1 MYITYFRTCSFFQ
14 ILVPFLVPFLAP
26 MCYISVGGGTI
37 MLKKLISECSDYDFK
52 EDLEIKKPRSWL
64 KSVSAFANGIGGSLF
79 FGVDNNGNS
88 KDLTDLATKSDKI
101 SELIKTRID
110 PIPLFLLVPHEI
122 ENKQI
127 LELQVQP
134 GISTPYYYH
143 FDGSTVAYIRS
154 GNETIEAPI
163 HILNELILKGTGQ
176 TYDGVVTGYKFED
189 FAFSFLKS
197 KYLKRTQLKLND
209 SDFVSFGLVKN
220 DCLTRAGLL
229 FADENNLLQSR
240 IFCTRWNGTDKVS
253 ENEAVDDDEISGS
266 IVKQLDAAFDFYK
279 KNTKKPW
286 HKEGEGTVNEPEYD
300 DIAITEALVNAIIHR
315 DYNIIGAE
323 VCLNIYDDRIEIT
336 SPGMMFS
343 GKKIPEVVD
352 YTMESTRRNPIIA
365 DVFNRMNLMNRRGSG
380 LSNIT
385 NRTNALFKD
394 GKNHVF
400 YKAEDGFFVVKIENA
415 LSNKNKK
422 IEEGIRISES
432 FISSYGILT
441 INESYVY
448 TEIKNDPR
456 ITYDGLAEKTGISRR
471 TVARAV
477 ASLEAKGYIARK
489 ESKKDEWTILK

>member
-1 MYITYFRTCSFFQ
+1 M
-14 ILVPFLVPFLAP
+14 PFLVPFLAP
-26 MCYISVGGGTI
+26 MCYISVGGGTD
-37 MLKKLISECSDYDFK
+37 MLKKLIAECTDYDYK
-52 EDLEIKKPRSWL
+52 ENLEVKKPRSWL
-64 KSVSAFANGIGGSLF
+64 KSVSAFANGVGGSLF
-79 FGVDNNGNS
+79 FGVDNNG
-88 KDLTDLATKSDKI
+88 KIIGITDISLKSDKI

-110 PIPLFLLVPHEI
+110 PIPLFLLVPHDI
-122 ENKQI
+122 NGKQI

-134 GISTPYYYH
+134 GMSTPYYYH
-143 FDGSTVAYIRS
+143 FDGVTVAYIRS
-154 GNETIEAPI
+154 GNESIEAPI

-176 TYDGVVTGYKFED
+176 TYDGVVTGYRFED

-197 KYLKRTQLKLND
+197 KYLKRTQLKLTD

-253 ENEAVDDDEISGS
+253 EKEAIDDDEISGS
-266 IVKQLDAAFDFYK
+266 IIKQLDAAFDFYK

-385 NRTNALFKD
+385 NRTNALFND
-394 GKNHVF
+394 NQNHVF
-400 YKAEDGFFVVKIENA
+400 YKVDGGFFIVKIENA
-415 LSNKNKK
+415 LSNHNKQIEKGKK
-422 IEEGIRISES
+422 IIETLMPV
-432 FISSYGILT
+432 YGILT
-441 INESYVY
+441 VNEAKVFA
-448 TEIKNDPR
+448 EIKKNPS
-456 ITYDGLAEKTGISRR
+456 ITYDGLVEKTSIPRR
-471 TVARAV
+471 TIARIIT
-477 ASLEAKGYIARK
+477 SLEKKGFIGRK
-489 ESKKDEWTILK
+489 ESKGLEWTTLK

>member
-1 MYITYFRTCSFFQ
+1 MNL
-14 ILVPFLVPFLAP
+14 LVPFLVPFLAP
-26 MCYISVGGGTI
+26 MCYISVGGGTN
-37 MLKKLISECSDYDFK
+37 MLKKLIAECSDYDFK

-64 KSVSAFANGIGGSLF
+64 KSVSAFANGVGGSLF
-79 FGVDNNGNS
+79 FGIDNDGNP
-88 KDLTDLATKSDKI
+88 KDLTDIATKSDKI

-110 PIPLFLLVPHEI
+110 PIPLFLLVPHDI
-122 ENKQI
+122 EGKKI
-127 LELQVQP
+127 IELQVQP
-134 GISTPYYYH
+134 GMSTPYYYH
-143 FDGSTVAYIRS
+143 FDGVTVAYIRS
-154 GNETIEAPI
+154 GNESIEAPI

-209 SDFVSFGLVKN
+209 SDFTSFGLVKN
-220 DCLTRAGLL
+220 NCLTRAGLL

-253 ENEAVDDDEISGS
+253 EKEAIDDDEISGS

-300 DIAITEALVNAIIHR
+300 DVAITEALVNAIIHR

-385 NRTNALFKD
+385 NRTNALFND
-394 GKNHVF
+394 GQNHVF
-400 YKAEDGFFVVKIENA
+400 YKADGGFFIVKIENA
-415 LSNKNKK
+415 LSNKNQK
-422 IEEGIRISES
+422 IEEGKQIIES
-432 FISSYGILT
+432 LMPVYGILT
-441 INESYVY
+441 INEAKVFG
-448 TEIKNDPR
+448 EIKSNPS
-456 ITYDGLAEKTGISRR
+456 ITYNGLVEKTGISRR
-471 TVARAV
+471 TIARIII
-477 ASLEAKGYIARK
+477 SLEKKGFIGRK

>member
-1 MYITYFRTCSFFQ
+1 
-14 ILVPFLVPFLAP
+14 
-26 MCYISVGGGTI
+26 MCYISVGGGTD
-37 MLKKLISECSDYDFK
+37 MLKKLIAECSDYDFK

-64 KSVSAFANGIGGSLF
+64 KSVSAFANGVGGSLF
-79 FGVDNNGNS
+79 FGIDNNG
-88 KDLTDLATKSDKI
+88 KATGLTDISFKTDKI

-110 PIPLFLLVPHEI
+110 PTPLFSLLPHNLEG
-122 ENKQI
+122 KQI
-127 LELQVQP
+127 LELQIQP
-134 GISTPYYYH
+134 GLSTPYYYH
-143 FDGSTVAYIRS
+143 SDGVTMAFIRS
-154 GNETIEAPI
+154 GNESIEAPI

-209 SDFVSFGLVKN
+209 TDFASFGLVKN

-253 ENEAVDDDEISGS
+253 EKEAIDDDEISGS
-266 IVKQLDAAFDFYK
+266 IIKQLDAAFDFYK

-394 GKNHVF
+394 DKNHVF
-400 YKAEDGFFVVKIENA
+400 YKTDGGFFIVKIENA
-415 LSNKNKK
+415 LSNHNEQ
-422 IEEGIRISES
+422 IEKGKEIVETLMPV
-432 FISSYGILT
+432 YGFLT
-441 INESYVY
+441 INESKVY
-448 TEIKNDPR
+448 IEIKNDPS
-456 ITYDGLAEKTGISRR
+456 ITYDGLVKKTSIPRRTIAR
-471 TVARAV
+471 TVA
-477 ASLEAKGYIARK
+477 SLAEKGFIERK
-489 ESKKDEWTILK
+489 ESKKDKWTILK

>member
-1 MYITYFRTCSFFQ
+1 MPF
-14 ILVPFLVPFLAP
+14 LVPFLVPFLAP
-26 MCYISVGGGTI
+26 MCYISIGGGTD
-37 MLKKLISECSDYDFK
+37 MLKKLIAECTDYDYK
-52 EDLEIKKPRSWL
+52 ENLEVKKPRSWL
-64 KSVSAFANGIGGSLF
+64 KSVSAFANGVGGSLF
-79 FGVDNNGNS
+79 FGVDNNG
-88 KDLTDLATKSDKI
+88 KVIGITDISFKSNKI
-101 SELIKTRID
+101 SELIKARID
-110 PIPLFLLVPHEI
+110 PIPLFLLVPHDI
-122 ENKQI
+122 DGKQI

-134 GISTPYYYH
+134 GMSTPCYYH
-143 FDGSTVAYIRS
+143 CDGVTVAYIRS
-154 GNETIEAPI
+154 GNESIEAPI

-209 SDFVSFGLVKN
+209 SDFASFGLVKN
-220 DCLTRAGLL
+220 GCLTRAGLL

-240 IFCTRWNGTDKVS
+240 IFCTRWNGVDKVS
-253 ENEAVDDDEISGS
+253 EKEAVDDDEISGS
-266 IVKQLDAAFDFYK
+266 IIKQLDAAFDFYK

-394 GKNHVF
+394 DKNHVF
-400 YKAEDGFFVVKIENA
+400 YKADGGFFIVKIENA
-415 LSNKNKK
+415 FSSHNHEI
-422 IEEGIRISES
+422 IEEGKAIVETLMPI
-432 FISSYGILT
+432 YGVLT
-441 INESYVY
+441 FNESKIYI
-448 TEIKNDPR
+448 EIKNDPSV
-456 ITYDGLAEKTGISRR
+456 TYDGLVKKTGIPRR
-471 TVARAV
+471 TIARAV
-477 ASLEAKGYIARK
+477 TSLVEKCFIERK